1 MSYDP
6 GLTLERDAVG
16 SWPRK
21 GRGQGQ
27 RDRWTGRWDNNTSLD
42 LGGTIQTRNSSF
54 DSFLPRKTRLMPA
67 VN

>member
-21 GRGQGQ
+21 GGGQGK
-27 RDRWTGRWDNNTSLD
+27 RDRWTGRWDDNTSLG

-54 DSFLPRKTRLMPA
+54 DSFLPRQTRLMPA